1 MMRIAKN
8 SFEREAIERFNEG
21 HLIVNDI
28 NDKELV
34 EACCKL
40 ARNLCT
46 MLGIKSYDIELKPEV
61 TSDNKVQYHVVLTS
75 SYYD

>member
-8 SFEREAIERFNEG
+8 SFEREAIERFNDG
-21 HLIVNDI
+21 HMIINDI

-34 EACCKL
+34 EGSIKVV
-40 ARNLCT
+40 RNTCFV
-46 MLGIKSYDIELKPEV
+46 LGIKHYDIEMRPEV
-61 TSDNKVQYHVVLTS
+61 TDDNKIIYHVVLTS